1 MQHPA
6 RMPGGAWGITWMS
19 ESAAFGQ
26 WLRQRR
32 KAYDLTQ
39 EDLAERVNCGFET
52 IRKIE
57 SGRRR
62 PSRSM
67 AELLGQ
73 ALGIPAAELPAFVEF
88 ARLGSG
94 SPEPAAPASQEA
106 PVAPPLTPPPRRR
119 APLDLPVFR
128 TTLVGRTREA
138 GEVGDLLA
146 RDEVRLV
153 TLLGPPGIGKTR
165 LSMQVAAAMHEQL
178 ADGAVF
184 VPLAAV
190 TDPAQAG
197 AAIARRLGAK
207 EVSGQ
212 PLSETLKNYLQG
224 KELLL
229 VLDNFE
235 QIIPAAP
242 LVGELID
249 ACPELKVLVSSR
261 TALALYGEQQYP
273 VPPLALPDPQ
283 ARPALD
289 ALTHYEAIDL
299 FVQRARALKPD
310 FRLTA
315 DTAPAV
321 AEICRQLD
329 GLPLAIELAAARTK
343 ALAPAAILA
352 RLSNRLALLTGGP
365 ADRTPRQQTLR
376 GAIAWSDDLLDAAD
390 KTLFRRMAVF
400 VRGATLDAVEAICRL
415 PGEPPLDALAGV
427 TSLLDKS
434 LLRDTDAPGD
444 ERRYS
449 MLWTIREYAEEQLV
463 AHGEADAIRR
473 QHADY
478 YLALVEAAEPHL
490 RSAGRDA
497 WLARLDQEHDN
508 VLAALGWGL
517 AAPER
522 AGLALRMAG
531 ALHWFWYFRGYL
543 SEGRDWIERALAA
556 AGAERPTAAGAK
568 ALDAAGRL
576 ALLQDDYAVM
586 RPRLEE
592 SVAVW
597 RAVGDDQGLAYA
609 LANLGIAT
617 AYRNRDVSAGGHLLI
632 EEAVNR
638 FRATGDQW
646 GLAFALDLMGDVTGL
661 LGGDDLTVALCKEE
675 SLATYR
681 ELGDQWGIATELSEL
696 GQLALRQGDYDTA
709 RTQLEE
715 AVALEQVAGDRWFA
729 AHSIRSL
736 GDIAWHQG
744 DLARAQA
751 LYNESLALYREL
763 GDTLRASAALR
774 NLGHIAR
781 DQGDYGEA
789 AILFR
794 RSLRLVHDLG
804 NEQTVALCLAALAGV
819 AALQGRPER
828 AARLFGAADALREA
842 SRGLV
847 PAPDLAASERG
858 QAIARATLGEAAF
871 ARAWAEG
878 RALPV
883 AEAVAYAIRPGDD
896 ARQPAVPLSSTS

>member
-1 MQHPA
+1 
-6 RMPGGAWGITWMS
+6 MS

-94 SPEPAAPASQEA
+94 GAEPEAAASKEA
-106 PVAPPLTPPPRRR
+106 GVAPPLAPPNLTPPPRRR

-128 TTLVGRTREA
+128 TTLVGRMREA
-138 GEVGDLLA
+138 GEVRDLLA
-146 RDEVRLV
+146 RAEVRLV

-178 ADGAVF
+178 VDGAVF

-190 TDPAQAG
+190 TDPAMVG
-197 AAIARRLGAK
+197 TTIARRLGAK

-212 PLSETLKNYLQG
+212 PLSDTLKNYLQG

-242 LVGELID
+242 LVGDLID

-261 TALALYGEQQYP
+261 TALALYGEHQFP

-283 ARPALD
+283 APATLD
-289 ALTHYEAIDL
+289 ALKQYEAIDL

-310 FRLTA
+310 FNLTA
-315 DTAPAV
+315 ETAPVV
-321 AEICRQLD
+321 AEICRRLD
-329 GLPLAIELAAARTK
+329 GLPLAIELAAVRSK

-352 RLSNRLALLTGGP
+352 RLGNRLALLTGGA
-365 ADRTPRQQTLR
+365 ADHTPRQQTLR
-376 GAIAWSDDLLDAAD
+376 GAIAWSDDLLDPAE

-415 PGEPPLDALAGV
+415 PDARDAPGADALAGV

-434 LLRDTDAPGD
+434 LLRDTDPVGG

-449 MLWTIREYAEEQLV
+449 MLWTIREYAEEQLAV
-463 AHGEADAIRR
+463 SGEAATIRE
-473 QHADY
+473 QHARY

-490 RSAGRDA
+490 RSAGRDV

-508 VLAALGWGL
+508 LQAALAWGL
-517 AAPER
+517 AEPER
-522 AGLALRMAG
+522 VDLALRMAG

-556 AGAERPTAAGAK
+556 AGGARRTAAGAK

-597 RAVGDDQGLAYA
+597 REVGDAGGLAYA

-617 AYRNRDVSAGGHLLI
+617 AYRNREISAGGHLLI
-632 EEAVNR
+632 EEAVEQ
-638 FRATGDQW
+638 FRASGDQW

-675 SLATYR
+675 SLAVYR
-681 ELGDQWGIATELSEL
+681 ELDDQWGIATELSEL

-736 GDIAWHQG
+736 GDVAWHQG

-751 LYNESLALYREL
+751 LYTESLALYREL

-781 DQGDYGEA
+781 DQGDYSEA
-789 AILFR
+789 GILFR

-819 AALQGRPER
+819 AAAQGRHER

-842 SRGLV
+842 SRGLL
-847 PAPDLAASERG
+847 PAPDLAAAERG
-858 QAIARATLGEAAF
+858 QAAARAALGDAAF
-871 ARAWAEG
+871 ALAWDEG
-878 RALPV
+878 RALTV
-883 AEAVAYAIRPGDD
+883 AEAVAYGQRPGDD
-896 ARQPAVPLSSTS
+896 ARRPVVPLGSSA

>member
-1 MQHPA
+1 
-6 RMPGGAWGITWMS
+6 MS

-57 SGRRR
+57 AGRRR

-94 SPEPAAPASQEA
+94 SPEPDAPASTVA
-106 PVAPPLTPPPRRR
+106 AAAPPLTPPPRRR

-138 GEVGDLLA
+138 GEVRDLLA

-165 LSMQVAAAMHEQL
+165 LSMQVAAATHEQL

-190 TDPAQAG
+190 TDPAQVG

-207 EVSGQ
+207 EGSGQ

-249 ACPELKVLVSSR
+249 ACPDLKVLVSSR

-283 ARPALD
+283 AHPALD
-289 ALTHYEAIDL
+289 TLKQYEAIDL

-310 FRLTA
+310 FHLTA
-315 DTAPAV
+315 ETAPAV

-329 GLPLAIELAAARTK
+329 GLPLAIELAAARSK
-343 ALAPAAILA
+343 VLAPAAILA
-352 RLSNRLALLTGGP
+352 RLSNRLSLLTGGP

-390 KTLFRRMAVF
+390 KALFRRMAVF
-400 VRGATLDAVEAICRL
+400 VRGATLDAVAAICPL
-415 PGEPPLDALAGV
+415 PGEPPPDALAGV

-478 YLALVEAAEPHL
+478 FLALVEAAEPHL

-497 WLARLDQEHDN
+497 WLARLDQEHEN
-508 VLAALGWGL
+508 LQAALGWCL

-522 AGLALRMAG
+522 ASLALRMAG

-556 AGAERPTAAGAK
+556 AGDERRTAAGAK

-632 EEAVNR
+632 EEAVDR

-715 AVALEQVAGDRWFA
+715 AVTLEQVAGDRWFA

-819 AALQGRPER
+819 AALQGRHER

-842 SRGLV
+842 SRGLQ

-858 QAIARATLGEAAF
+858 QTVARAALGEAAF
-871 ARAWAEG
+871 ARAWDEG

-883 AEAVAYAIRPGDD
+883 AEAVAYATRPGDD
-896 ARQPAVPLSSTS
+896 ARRPVVPLGSSS